1 MYCIEELGLYLC
13 FLKTYI
19 LLKNEDCSSG
29 HGGDNWSFSA
39 LNLGEKKNK
48 IMTMLFE
55 TIYIYSDVENDE
67 DNVNDYD
74 DGDDDHGQN
83 HDHNGDD
90 M

>member
-29 HGGDNWSFSA
+29 HGEDNWSFSA
-39 LNLGEKKNK
+39 LNLGEK

-55 TIYIYSDVENDE
+55 TITLMLRTMRTMSMTMTMAMTIMVRITII
-67 DNVNDYD
+67 
-74 DGDDDHGQN
+74 
-83 HDHNGDD
+83 
-90 M
+90 MAMTCR